1 MSSNVAQKVGSK
13 YLVHIEILKAFSTE
27 LEKLPAKEKIL
38 FDFRSA
44 IDFLRP
50 LLELALEKN
59 YTKDEI
65 FELMD
70 KVGWNM
76 TRNAFRY
83 FWSLFLTE
91 EENSGRKKNHSEKS
105 SKKSKTETAGK
116 KTQKNKPELS
126 YGFSADTDED
136 GTQNQDLPVQESDA
150 DTTSTQESSNKS
162 YGFHKFFGKS
172 TPNTSNAYFEIKP
185 DTEDL

>member
-1 MSSNVAQKVGSK
+1 MSNVAQKIGSK
-13 YLVHIEILKAFSTE
+13 YFVHVEILKAFSAE

-50 LLELALEKN
+50 FLELALEKN

-65 FELMD
+65 FELMG

-76 TRNAFRY
+76 TQNAFRY

-105 SKKSKTETAGK
+105 SKKSKTETSTTKA
-116 KTQKNKPELS
+116 QKGKPELS
-126 YGFSADTDED
+126 YGFSEDES
-136 GTQNQDLPVQESDA
+136 TAQEQDLPVQESDA
-150 DTTSTQESSNKS
+150 DTTSTQASSNKS
-162 YGFHKFFGKS
+162 YGFHKFFGK
-172 TPNTSNAYFEIKP
+172 NTSSTNNAYFEVKP

>member
-1 MSSNVAQKVGSK
+1 MSNVAQKIGSK
-13 YLVHIEILKAFSTE
+13 YFVHVEILKAFSAE

-50 LLELALEKN
+50 FLELALEKN

-65 FELMD
+65 FELMG
-70 KVGWNM
+70 KVGWSM

-91 EENSGRKKNHSEKS
+91 EENSGRKKNHYEKS
-105 SKKSKTETAGK
+105 SKKSKTETSATK
-116 KTQKNKPELS
+116 AQKGKPELS
-126 YGFSADTDED
+126 YGFSADTDENE
-136 GTQNQDLPVQESDA
+136 TQNQDLPVQESDA

-172 TPNTSNAYFEIKP
+172 TPNTSNAYFEVKP

>member
-1 MSSNVAQKVGSK
+1 MLNVAQKIGSK
-13 YLVHIEILKAFSTE
+13 YFVHVEILKAFSVE

-50 LLELALEKN
+50 FLELALEKN

-65 FELMD
+65 FELMG

-83 FWSLFLTE
+83 FWGLFLTE

-105 SKKSKTETAGK
+105 SKKSKTETSTTKA
-116 KTQKNKPELS
+116 QKGKPELS

-136 GTQNQDLPVQESDA
+136 VTQNQDLPVQESDA
-150 DTTSTQESSNKS
+150 DTTSTQASSNKG

-172 TPNTSNAYFEIKP
+172 TQDTNNAYFEIEP

>member
-1 MSSNVAQKVGSK
+1 MSNVAQKIGSK
-13 YLVHIEILKAFSTE
+13 YLVHVEILKAFSAE

-50 LLELALEKN
+50 FLELALEKN
-59 YTKDEI
+59 YTRDEI
-65 FELMD
+65 FELMG

-76 TRNAFRY
+76 TRNTFKY

-91 EENSGRKKNHSEKS
+91 EENAGKKKNRPKKS
-105 SKKSKTETAGK
+105 SVKSKTETSDANAE
-116 KTQKNKPELS
+116 KNQPELS
-126 YGFSADTDED
+126 YGFSEDES
-136 GTQNQDLPVQESDA
+136 TAQEQDLPVPKPDA
-150 DTTSTQESSNKS
+150 DTTSTQASPNKD
-162 YGFHKFFGKS
+162 YGFHKFFGKNTS
-172 TPNTSNAYFEIKP
+172 STSNAYFEVKP

>member
-1 MSSNVAQKVGSK
+1 MSNVAQKIGSK
-13 YLVHIEILKAFSTE
+13 YLVRVEILKAFSTE
-27 LEKLPAKEKIL
+27 LEKLPVKEKIL

-50 LLELALEKN
+50 FLELALEKN

-65 FELMD
+65 FELMG
-70 KVGWNM
+70 KVGWDM
-76 TRNAFRY
+76 TRNTFKY

-91 EENSGRKKNHSEKS
+91 EENSGKKKNR
-105 SKKSKTETAGK
+105 SKKSSAKSKVEAPNANIE
-116 KTQKNKPELS
+116 KNQPELS
-126 YGFSADTDED
+126 YGFSADED

-150 DTTSTQESSNKS
+150 DTTSTQASSNKN
-162 YGFHKFFGKS
+162 YGFHKFLGK
-172 TPNTSNAYFEIKP
+172 NTQNTNDAYFEIKP

>member
-1 MSSNVAQKVGSK
+1 MSNVAHKIGSK
-13 YLVHIEILKAFSTE
+13 YFVHVEILKAFSAE

-50 LLELALEKN
+50 FLELALEKN
-59 YTKDEI
+59 YTRDEI
-65 FELMD
+65 FELMG

-76 TRNAFRY
+76 TQNAFRY

-105 SKKSKTETAGK
+105 SKKSKTETAGT
-116 KTQKNKPELS
+116 KTQKGKPELS
-126 YGFSADTDED
+126 YGFSADE
-136 GTQNQDLPVQESDA
+136 GVTQNQDLPVQDSDA
-150 DTTSTQESSNKS
+150 DTTSTQESSNKG
-162 YGFHKFFGKS
+162 YGFHKFFGK
-172 TPNTSNAYFEIKP
+172 NTSHSSNAYFEIEP